1 MNPQRELL
9 FVFLTIQ
16 EGFAT
21 ARQVMAAHEASAT
34 SESQGMA
41 EILVKDGV
49 INEEQRLKVEGM
61 VAESLGKPSV
71 VLQSFGGSMG
81 VGEIPQEE
89 DMQSAVT
96 AEQGGRYLLRD
107 CKTKSLTNDKGKAT
121 IGQGAM
127 GRVLLAVDSH
137 LDRDVA
143 IKELLPEMGADG
155 RESAPSGFSCP
166 NKSARF
172 LREAR
177 ITARL
182 EHPNIVP
189 VYELGERP
197 DKTIYYTMKVVR
209 GRTMEDAL
217 KQCDGFSDRIKLL
230 GHFVDLCHAISFA
243 HSLGIVHR
251 DIKPANV
258 MLGEFGET
266 VVLDWGLAKAG
277 GASAVEENPEEETI
291 KGQAIGT
298 PAYMSPEQA
307 EGLIEQIDER
317 SDVWSLGAVLFHVL
331 TGQTPFQAADVFE
344 LIGKVLRDS
353 VKPVRKV
360 CADVPG
366 ELASIADK
374 ALNRDKAKRY
384 SGAKD
389 LAEDVEAFLVGG
401 RVRAH
406 AYGFWLLIGRFAAR
420 HRLVF
425 SVAGLAVLMMVA
437 LGVFAYFRVLNEKR
451 HAVDSLAEAHLEGSR
466 AALLQDELLEAR
478 AKLRSSLEINDS
490 VEGRAL
496 WMNLSN
502 DAQVW
507 RKKLGAVVYEV
518 VYSPDGK
525 ILAAACQDGSIY
537 LIDAKT
543 KAVLRLLRGHT
554 DQTMALAFSADGE
567 RLASGSW
574 AGDVRLWDV
583 DTGKLVKKD
592 RTPGT
597 VWAVAFS
604 PDGSRLA
611 AGGGDG
617 IRVWEA
623 GGAGTGET
631 LPLLVEIRDISI
643 ISDLGFSP
651 DGACLAAVGRD
662 KMVRMWKVEDW
673 KLMTESPGHTD
684 WIRSLSF
691 RADGKLLATAG
702 SDRTVRLWS
711 VGQDHAL
718 KLDRVMSNH
727 TGTVRCVV
735 FSPDGDFLATG
746 ALDGEVG
753 VWDLRD
759 GRRQARWKHP
769 EAVRSLAFS
778 PDGSLLATAS
788 DDRNIRLWDARRR
801 QDVLSRHGHV
811 GAVYGLGIS
820 PDGRM
825 VATGGHDHSVRVWD
839 VETGRQLHTI
849 TSHSDM
855 VFGVAFS
862 PDGKLLA
869 TAGKDRTVQVW
880 DVKDWSRRYL
890 LLGHQ
895 RAVVTVAFSP
905 DGKLLASSGN
915 DAELRLWDL
924 GSGKLARARSM
935 GSIVMDLDFGPGSKH
950 IAVGCADKR
959 VRVWN
964 LETGAVRAFVGHEA
978 AVRGVS
984 YAPDGKSVASG
995 SPDGTLRLWDLSSGQ
1010 GRIIGRHPGRVY
1022 WIDFHPEGKWVGIA
1036 GSDGVARLWALDPE
1050 QAGVAIELRG
1060 HSAEVNFI
1068 RFSSDGRLAATTSD
1082 DGTVRIWAMDL
1093 ISSPPVIRAFW
1104 RAPLWLHSAEP
1115 LVFTHQGW
1123 MQFTPS
1129 APRAL
1134 HHQAPRLWRKAVEKS
1149 ARLADAKGDLLCM
1162 VTWAGSVELWE
1173 MGEDKLLE
1181 SVRLAG
1187 VRDVLATSEACVVL
1201 SEGSVVWLGRAGE
1214 ERKFI
1219 EKDAVGIAKKGS
1231 EEIVIATD
1239 QQVMVF
1245 SLGGQVLASHPA
1257 DPGLTSVYAGEGKLL
1272 LGYRDGNIESI
1283 AFGSNENTEAI
1294 KESLFLGDAPASP
1307 VEKML
1312 LGCRDTLIV
1321 GFSNG
1326 FLGIWHIK
1334 TGKLLHGIQV
1344 HGAVKYMEMQ
1354 NGSLIVIS
1362 ELGDFIVWDI
1372 SVFGA
1377 DYCDILGKIWEAV
1390 PVVWDEGQSLLRPP
1404 PTGHFCSSSVH

>member
-1 MNPQRELL
+1 MTPQRELL
-9 FVFLTIQ
+9 FIFLAIQ

-21 ARQVMAAHEASAT
+21 ARQVLAAQEALANSDAG
-34 SESQGMA
+34 SVA
-41 EILVKDGV
+41 ENLVKDGV
-49 INEEQRLKVEGM
+49 IKEEQRLKVEGM
-61 VAESLGKPSV
+61 VAELLGAPSA
-71 VLQSFGGSMG
+71 LQSFGGSI
-81 VGEIPQEE
+81 GEVLKGE
-89 DMQSAVT
+89 DFEAGDPEWARVT
-96 AEQGGRYLLRD
+96 AEQAGRYLLRD
-107 CKTKSLTNDKGKAT
+107 CKDNTLTTDKEKAT
-121 IGQGAM
+121 IGQGGM
-127 GRVLLAVDSH
+127 GRVLLAVDRH
-137 LDRDVA
+137 LGRDVA
-143 IKELLPEMGADG
+143 IKELLLEMGVDG
-155 RESAPSGFSCP
+155 RESGPSNPRSR
-166 NKSARF
+166 NQSARF

-217 KQCDGFSDRIKLL
+217 KECDGFSDRIKLL
-230 GHFVDLCHAISFA
+230 GHFVNLCHAISFA

-266 VVLDWGLAKAG
+266 VVLDWGLAKERD
-277 GASAVEENPEEETI
+277 ASAMDVAKEDPDDET
-291 KGQAIGT
+291 KSGQAIGT

-307 EGLIEQIDER
+307 EGLPDEIDER
-317 SDVWSLGAVLFHVL
+317 SDVWSLGAVLYHVL
-331 TGQTPFQAADVFE
+331 TGRPPFLAADVFE
-344 LIGKVLRDS
+344 LIGKVLTDS

-360 CADVPG
+360 CDQVPG
-366 ELASIADK
+366 ELASVADK
-374 ALNRDKAKRY
+374 ALNRDKANRY

-406 AYGFWLLIGRFAAR
+406 VYGLWSLIGRFAAR

-425 SVAGLAVLMMVA
+425 SVGGLAALMMVA

-451 HAVDSLAEAHLEGSR
+451 HAVDSLAEAQLEGSR
-466 AALLQDELLEAR
+466 SALLQDELLEAR

-496 WMNLSN
+496 WMKLSN

-507 RKKLGAVVYEV
+507 RKKLGSVVYEV
-518 VYSPDGK
+518 VYSPGGT

-537 LIDAKT
+537 LVDAKT
-543 KAVLRLLRGHT
+543 KAVLRILRGHM
-554 DQTMALAFSADGE
+554 DQSMALAFSADGE
-567 RLASGSW
+567 VLASGSW

-583 DTGKLVKKD
+583 ATGRLLRKD
-592 RTPGT
+592 RVPGT

-617 IRVWEA
+617 IRVWEVS
-623 GGAGTGET
+623 GPGSGET
-631 LPLLVEIRDISI
+631 LPPLVEIRNVGI

-651 DGACLAAVGRD
+651 DGVCLAAVGRD

-673 KLMTESPGHTD
+673 KLVAESSGHGD
-684 WIRSLSF
+684 WIRTLSF

-702 SDRTVRLWS
+702 SDQTVRFWS
-711 VGQDHAL
+711 VGQNHAL

-727 TGTVRCVV
+727 TGTVRSVV

-746 ALDGEVG
+746 ALDGEVAI
-753 VWDLRD
+753 WDLRD
-759 GRRQARWKHP
+759 GRQQARWKHP
-769 EAVRSLAFS
+769 EAVRSVAFS
-778 PDGSLLATAS
+778 PDGSLLATS
-788 DDRNIRLWDARRR
+788 CDDRNIRLWEARKR
-801 QDVLSRHGHV
+801 QDVLSRHGHA
-811 GAVYGLGIS
+811 GGVYGLGFS

-839 VETGRQLHTI
+839 VETGRQIHTI

-869 TAGKDRTVQVW
+869 TAGKDRRVQVW
-880 DVKDWSRRYL
+880 DVKDWSRRHL

-905 DGKLLASSGN
+905 DGKLLVSSGN
-915 DAELRLWDL
+915 DGELRLWDL
-924 GSGKLARARSM
+924 QSGKLARSKSM
-935 GSIVMDLDFGPGSKH
+935 GSIVMDLDFGPGSKR

-959 VRVWN
+959 VLVWN
-964 LETGAVRAFVGHEA
+964 LETGAVQTLGEHDA

-984 YAPDGKSVASG
+984 FAPDGKSVASG
-995 SPDGTLRLWDLSSGQ
+995 SSDGTLRLWDLSSGQ

-1022 WIDFHPEGKWVGIA
+1022 WIDFHPEGKWVGTA
-1036 GSDGVARLWALDPE
+1036 GSDGVARLWKLDPE
-1050 QAGVAIELRG
+1050 QADVALELRG

-1082 DGTVRIWAMDL
+1082 DGTVRLWAIDL
-1093 ISSPPVIRAFW
+1093 TSSPPVIRSFW
-1104 RAPLWLHSAEP
+1104 RAPLWVHSAEP
-1115 LVFTHQGW
+1115 VAFTHRGW
-1123 MQFTPS
+1123 TQFTPS
-1129 APRAL
+1129 GPRAL
-1134 HHQAPRLWRKAVEKS
+1134 EHQAPRRWRKAVEKG
-1149 ARLADAKGDLLCM
+1149 ARLADAKGGLLCL
-1162 VTWAGSVELWE
+1162 VTWAGSVELWD
-1173 MGEDKLLE
+1173 MDEDKLLE
-1181 SVRLAG
+1181 SVRLSG
-1187 VRDVLATSEACVVL
+1187 VRDVLATSGACVVL
-1201 SEGSVVWLGRAGE
+1201 SEGSVVLLGRAGE

-1219 EKDAVGIAKKGS
+1219 EKGAVGIAKKGS

-1239 QQVMVF
+1239 QEVMVF

-1257 DPGLTSVYAGEGKLL
+1257 DPGLTSVYVEESKLL

-1283 AFGSNENTEAI
+1283 ASGANRG
-1294 KESLFLGDAPASP
+1294 SLFLEDAPASP

-1312 LGCRDTLIV
+1312 LGSRNTLIV

-1326 FLGIWHIK
+1326 FVGIWHIE

-1344 HGAVKYMEMQ
+1344 HGSIKYMEMQ

-1372 SVFGA
+1372 SVFGT

-1404 PTGHFCSSSVH
+1404 PTGHVCSSSVH